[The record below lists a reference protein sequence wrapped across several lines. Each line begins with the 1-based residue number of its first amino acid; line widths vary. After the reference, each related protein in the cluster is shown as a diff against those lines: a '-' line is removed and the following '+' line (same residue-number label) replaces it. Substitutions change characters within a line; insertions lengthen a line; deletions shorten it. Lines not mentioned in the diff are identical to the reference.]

1 MIYQTRRMV
10 AMQEMRHE
18 KRNLS
23 AGQEFEATEND
34 ARYLEK
40 IGRAKFVMEQV
51 AALHS
56 EQQPIPRRR
65 GRPPKVQQQFQ
76 EPQEQA
82 QSGNDTEIE

>member
-1 MIYQTRRMV
+1 MV

-23 AGQEFEATEND
+23 VGQEFQATEND

-51 AALHS
+51 AAAVRS
-56 EQQPIPRRR
+56 EEQPIPRRR
-65 GRPPKVQQQFQ
+65 GRPPKVQEQIQ
-76 EPQEQA
+76 EAQEQP
-82 QSGNDTEIE
+82 GNDDTEIE